1 MTANDRLT
9 GIAASL
15 RLSLLGSTA
24 LVGSALLAGQAQAQ
38 TIPVVA
44 NAGGATVAPPVVA
57 GDGSMTLG
65 IDLTNRSRILDFV
78 SYNVGANDTV
88 SYTSSTGTTNLVAVN
103 RVLSTGTGLNASTI
117 SGTISAG
124 NGISV
129 WLVNQDGITFNG
141 RASLTGGSLM
151 LSTLDFTSALDGLGN
166 VDPTFRTTFGTTG
179 NTGAFTFSGASTRP
193 ITIGSNLSIAGSIVA
208 IGQNVTTGGTLTSTA
223 GSVVLVAAS
232 DVTFS
237 QGLGNPLSITVNAG
251 TALGGAV
258 NVNNNVSGQS
268 VLVAGGLQG
277 SLTAAL
283 LNVKDGTTLTASA
296 AGGTVTLA
304 TATTTVGAN
313 TVSITNGAT
322 AAPSIALGGTLSA
335 TQAGSDVIVNS
346 AANFTRTAAVAGAG
360 TITAA
365 RNVTISAAN
374 DVTVAGSNYT
384 ATGGTLSVTAGRD
397 ATLGALTAGDD
408 VTATTG
414 RDATFGG
421 AVDAGDRFAITVTRD
436 ATITGNVDAGGNV
449 GLQILGTTTIDGDI
463 GAGGTF
469 DLTRTTALS
478 QTGDIVANGASN
490 LIVGS
495 GGINA
500 TGLNESTTADLTI
513 NTTGSATLG
522 ALTAANTVSV
532 DASGFATLNGAI
544 GAGDLI
550 VSSGADTTI
559 NGDATVDTDTT
570 LTVGGDTIVNGDVA
584 TGNDF
589 LVDTTQNYTQSGD
602 VVAGR
607 NADLTVSVGASVT
620 GLLEGTAGFVHAD
633 VVDDASFAAITAGT
647 DVTLTAGPTLA
658 VTGAVTAGT
667 DYVLEADAITLG
679 DTAITT
685 LVRQRAGGLVSVHAR
700 SGDIAGVGNL
710 ELRSNFDDTLDLTG
724 SDVTLQ
730 ADTGAVNFGTDT
742 AIFAGVE
749 GTANLSPRSDVIVT
763 SQPGIT
769 LGDVTANSLYTAGS
783 SGVTGGHDALIAA
796 GAIVTGNVT
805 VDDGLEIYA
814 SGATSDITTG
824 ALTSNTGDVF
834 VSAERN
840 VAIGLATGAPASNA
854 AGVIGLQAGGTI
866 TTGAIVAGDDI
877 AAQAVGTITITSA
890 TAGDDIDLLSTAGNV
905 SLGSGS
911 SLASGVFFTSV
922 AFPGSPGSFTGA
934 VPVEVV
940 VGEDSDLTQSTIRLR
955 APTGD
960 VQSTGTL
967 TTVDGDII
975 LNASRDVSVNNATA
989 TGLVSGGSIA
999 VRAGRDVLHNTLG
1012 TLTSTSEDVAI
1023 GAGRNA
1029 TLGTLIA
1036 ADDID
1041 LNAVGTVSWRALQ
1054 LTRTAET
1061 ARFVDVVSGTA
1072 GATGGVTFT
1081 TPDDA
1086 ALALANVIRI
1096 RASGTPGTVP
1106 LLPDGLIAGTVNADD
1121 LTAQADAGDIH
1132 LGTVTAAGDIAVTAT
1147 QGSVTGLPS
1156 LYAPAAT
1163 GGSISGADTVLLGF
1177 TGNASLGAI
1186 SAGSVRTIGT
1196 VPTTDTLRIASVTA
1210 SDIDLRAVTTLD
1222 VGTISGGTVNL
1233 LTTGGTAATFA
1244 PEIIAP
1250 ATALAPG
1257 FGAANLTSSVADG
1270 LISVTA
1276 LNGVA
1281 QLGTLTAGTGTGLG
1295 SGIGY
1300 QILVQ
1305 ARALT
1310 ALSAQTL
1317 DGSLALIASDGLLS
1331 LDTGNAAQHLTLVK
1345 RNDDGTSIGSATT
1358 TDILKVGDVSGIGGS
1373 LTAGYGIDV
1382 SSETSLIVN
1391 AATAQGGLVTDRDL
1405 LVTAAGNMLFNEGT
1419 ATNGSVGLYAGGT
1432 IQGRTALVP
1441 GTLTAAQDVTIDAG
1455 GTVEF
1460 RAITAGDDVDIV
1472 SATGDIVLQDVTS
1485 TGLGAD
1491 GTSVRFPG
1499 TAGQVGALTVL
1510 TGEDLALTGATVRLR
1525 AAAGNITAAGA
1536 GTIATQGLG
1545 EIYANAFGDV
1555 ALDLVNAAQGSV
1567 GLLAGGSASATA
1579 ITASEDIGIFANG
1592 AVTVGPFASGT
1603 LTSGDDIDIVGG
1615 SITLN
1620 GTVTATGL
1628 GNGGTSL
1635 VTTGAPGTLDA
1646 IGIGVEDAQLLDSTI
1661 RLRSASFITA
1671 TPGILQTLARGEV
1684 FVNATTDAT
1693 LADVTATDGSIGI
1706 LAGGD
1711 VTTNTLIA
1719 SRDIGVR
1726 GGVTGTPASLISIA
1740 SATAGDDID
1749 VVAINGDLTV
1759 TTARSNGVAGT
1770 GGTSLDLTGTPGAI
1784 GAVALTAV
1792 EDTQLV
1798 DSTIRLRAQTGSVS
1812 STLLR
1817 TVGRGEVLVNAGTN
1831 ATLKQAFAQNGSIG
1845 VLAGG
1850 LVDVTGAGSVLDAS
1864 VDVGIQGG
1872 TGVTI
1877 LSAIAGDDIDV
1888 VALTGDLA
1896 LTNGTAKATLG
1907 TGGTSL
1913 VFGTPGAAAA
1923 VGVALGEDAQL
1934 GTLSTIR
1941 LRAATGDVTSAGVLE
1956 TQGLGNVLV
1965 NAGTDATLKQVFARN
1980 GSIGVLA
1987 GGLIDVTGAGSVL
2000 NASVDVGVQGGT
2012 GVTIASA
2019 IAGDDIDVVALTG
2032 DLTLTSGLS
2041 TGTGAGGTSVVFG
2054 TPGVAGAVGLAASED
2069 AELQNASIRLRA
2081 AGRDVVSTGTLHT
2094 QAAGDVLVN
2103 AARDASLTS
2112 ATADAGSIGLLAG
2125 RNAQAGT
2132 LVASRDIGIA
2142 AGTDAFVTIAAT
2154 AGDDIDVVAGRDV
2167 GVLSATSLGI
2177 AGAGGSALV
2186 LGTAGAVNAV
2196 RANGTEDV
2204 QLAGSSTIRLRAATG
2219 SVFGAGTTPVTGTT
2233 LTTAAG
2239 NILVNAASDAT
2250 ILKADAVGSIGVL
2263 TGAQTTATTLIAT
2276 RDIGVQG
2283 GTGVTIAT
2291 ATAGDDVDA
2300 LAVTGDLALT
2310 NGTSTGA
2317 GTNATAV
2324 VFSGAAGT
2332 AGAVGFGSE
2341 DAQLGDATIRL
2352 RTAAGNVSSTG
2363 TLVTQGAGEVLVNAS
2378 GNATLATAQATA
2390 GSVGV
2395 LTGGQATATT
2405 LIASR
2410 DIGVQGGTGVT
2421 ITSATAGDDIDVV
2434 ALTGTLSIDN
2444 ALSNGTGTNGT
2455 SVVFTGAPGTA
2466 AAIGIGAEDAQL
2478 TDKTIRLRAATG
2490 NVASAVKLETQGT
2503 GEVLVNANGNATLA
2517 TAQATVGSIGVLTGG
2532 QATATTLIA
2541 SRDIGVQGGTG
2552 VTITSATAGDD
2563 IDVVALTGN
2572 LAIDNALSNGTG
2584 ANGTSVVFTG
2594 APGTAAAVGIGAEDA
2609 QLTDKTIRLRA
2620 ATGNA
2625 ASAVKLETQGTG
2637 EVLVNAS
2644 GNATLATAQ
2653 ATAGSIGVLT
2663 GGQATATTLIA
2674 SRDIGVQGGT
2684 GVTITSATAGDD
2696 VDVVALTGTLSIDNA
2711 LSNGTGANGTSVLF
2725 TAPAGAV
2732 AAVGIG
2738 AEDAQ
2743 LTGQTIRLRA
2753 ATGNVASAV
2762 KLETQGTGEVL
2773 VNAGGTVALTAAQAL
2788 AGSIGVLAGGG
2799 VTANTLT
2806 ASRDIGVQGGTAG
2819 TASDVVITS
2828 ATAGDDIDVV
2838 ALAGNLA
2845 VDTALSDGT
2854 GTNGTSVVFAGAPGT
2869 VAAVAIGAEDA
2880 QLTAQTIRLRAQV
2893 GDVTSGTLVSAQGT
2907 GDALLNAAGQVLVR
2921 DVNANFGSVGILA
2934 GTSVTAPSLGA
2945 GGDVVVQAGTR
2956 IDVGGAFAGDDV
2968 DMVALGGNLTV
2979 GGGALQ
2985 SAIVA
2990 GGTAGAGGTQIAF
3003 TAPAGTVGAVVKNSG
3018 DAAQLGGSTV
3028 RLRSATGNV
3037 VATGKVEAQGTGD
3050 VLVNARTNLD
3060 LQSATTAKAGSVAL
3074 LAGGDLTAA
3083 TTTASEDVAA
3093 RAGGNATLTTT
3104 TAGDDIDIA
3113 AANLVTV
3120 TTATIGGTASGLD
3133 ARQAVLVAAQAGQEA
3148 GIALNAGDLRGPR
3161 SLPTGSTLANTAN
3174 GRTITIEAANVA
3186 IGGNLNAGT
3195 GRITLRNTGANAT
3208 VVGDAT
3214 ITTGNTFAVSDA
3226 ELGRL
3231 KASTVIV
3238 DSGARALE
3246 LGKLT
3251 IAADTGS
3258 TDTRFLGT
3266 DAVEI
3271 TGAVTVAG
3279 TAQRTLQ
3286 IGGLLGELGETTA
3299 TETLA
3304 RSIVARIDRASRP
3317 KIDAGSALVELRG
3330 DRILFGT
3337 TLMVGAYLPLDDTQ
3351 IALEV
3356 SNPRSKLYSDVTAQ
3370 NLGTFLTAKRVTV
3383 GYKNFALFQNTQ
3395 TSNNVG
3401 VLINSPVGGVPDQT
3415 ALALRLIS
3423 TGETGTN
3430 AFAMFGVVNN
3440 FTGTTAAILTN
3451 DAVQITSSG
3460 GGDFRIKRVA
3470 SRLNGC
3476 IIGAADRG
3484 CLATDVPQPN
3494 FNFYDERKVALFDVD
3509 KDPTIAISPL
3519 IGRGN
3524 DGLIVNVADA
3534 PVGIDT
3540 IECRPE
3546 DPNCPAK
3553 EAK

>member
-44 NAGGATVAPPVVA
+44 NAGGATVAPPVIA

-65 IDLTNRSRILDFV
+65 IDLTNRSRILDFL

-283 LNVKDGTTLTASA
+283 LNVKDGTTLAAST

-313 TVSITNGAT
+313 TVAITNGAT

-346 AANFTRTAAVAGAG
+346 AANFTRTAAAAGAG

-374 DVTVAGSNYT
+374 DVTVAGSSYT

-421 AVDAGDRFAITVTRD
+421 AVDAGDRFAITITRD

-449 GLQILGTTTIDGDI
+449 VLQILGTTTIDGDI
-463 GAGGTF
+463 DAGGTF
-469 DLTRTTALS
+469 DLTRTTALT

-500 TGLNESTTADLTI
+500 TGNNESTTADLAI
-513 NTTGSATLG
+513 STTGSATLG
-522 ALTAANTVSV
+522 GLTAANTVSV
-532 DASGFATLNGAI
+532 DAGGFATLNGAI
-544 GAGDLI
+544 RAGDLT

-647 DVTLTAGPTLA
+647 DATLTAGPTLA

-667 DYVLEADAITLG
+667 DYGLEADAITLG
-679 DTAITT
+679 DAAITT

-700 SGDIAGVGNL
+700 TGDIAGVGNL

-730 ADTGAVNFGTDT
+730 ADAGAVNFGTDT

-749 GTANLSPRSDVIVT
+749 GTANLTPRSDVIVT

-769 LGDVTANSLYTAGS
+769 LGDVTANSLYTVGS

-796 GAIVTGNVT
+796 GSIVTGNVT

-824 ALTSNTGDVF
+824 ALTSKTGDVF

-840 VAIGLATGAPASNA
+840 VVIGLATGAPASNA

-866 TTGAIVAGDDI
+866 TTGALIAGDDV
-877 AAQAVGTITITSA
+877 AAQAVGTISVASA

-911 SLASGVFFTSV
+911 SLASGLFFTSV
-922 AFPGSPGSFTGA
+922 AFPGSPGSFSGA

-940 VGEDSDLTQSTIRLR
+940 VGEDSDLAQSTIRLR

-975 LNASRDVSVNNATA
+975 LNASGDVSVNTATA
-989 TGLVSGGSIA
+989 TGLFSGGSIA
-999 VRAGRDVLHNTLG
+999 VRAGRDVLHNVLG

-1023 GAGRNA
+1023 GAGRSA
-1029 TLGTLIA
+1029 TLGALIA

-1041 LNAVGTVSWRALQ
+1041 INAVGTVSWRALQ

-1121 LTAQADAGDIH
+1121 FTAQADAGDIH
-1132 LGTVTAAGDIAVTAT
+1132 LGTVTANGDIAVTAT
-1147 QGSVTGLPS
+1147 QGSVTGLPVP
-1156 LYAPAAT
+1156 YTAAT

-1186 SAGSVRTIGT
+1186 SADSVRTIGT
-1196 VPTTDTLRIASVTA
+1196 VPTTDTLRITSVTA
-1210 SDIDLRAVTTLD
+1210 SDISLRAVTTLD

-1257 FGAANLTSSVADG
+1257 FGAANLTSSADDG
-1270 LISVTA
+1270 VITVTA
-1276 LNGVA
+1276 LGGVA
-1281 QLGTLTAGTGTGLG
+1281 QLGALTAGTGAGLG
-1295 SGIGY
+1295 SGAGY

-1345 RNDDGTSIGSATT
+1345 RDDDGTSIGSATT
-1358 TDILKVGDVSGIGGS
+1358 TDILKVGDASGVGGS

-1391 AATAQGGLVTDRDL
+1391 SATAQGGLVTDRDL
-1405 LVTAAGNMLFNEGT
+1405 LVTAAGNMLFNEGI
-1419 ATNGSVGLYAGGT
+1419 ATNGSVGLYAGGA
-1432 IQGRTALVP
+1432 IRGRTALVL

-1460 RAITAGDDVDIV
+1460 RAITTGDDVDIV
-1472 SATGDIVLQDVTS
+1472 SATGDILLQDVTS
-1485 TGLGAD
+1485 TGLGTD

-1510 TGEDLALTGATVRLR
+1510 AGEDLVLTGATVRLR
-1525 AAAGNITAAGA
+1525 AAAGDITAVAP
-1536 GTIATQGLG
+1536 GTIATQGFG

-1555 ALDLVNAAQGSV
+1555 ALNLVDAAQGSV

-1579 ITASEDIGIFANG
+1579 ITAREDIGIFAGG

-1603 LTSGDDIDIVGG
+1603 LTAGDDIDIVGG
-1615 SITLN
+1615 AITLN

-1635 VTTGAPGTLDA
+1635 VTTGAAGTLDA
-1646 IGIGVEDAQLLDSTI
+1646 IGIGAEDAQLLDSTI

-1671 TPGILQTLARGEV
+1671 TSGILQTLARGEV

-1693 LADVTATDGSIGI
+1693 LADVTANDGSIGI
-1706 LAGGD
+1706 LAGGN
-1711 VTTNTLIA
+1711 VTTNALIA
-1719 SRDIGVR
+1719 SRDIAVR

-1749 VVAINGDLTV
+1749 VVAVNGDLAV
-1759 TTARSNGVAGT
+1759 TTALSNGVAGT

-1792 EDTQLV
+1792 EDAQLV

-1845 VLAGG
+1845 VLGGG

-1864 VDVGIQGG
+1864 VDVGVQGG

-1877 LSAIAGDDIDV
+1877 ASAIAGDDIDV
-1888 VALTGDLA
+1888 LALTGDLA
-1896 LTNGTAKATLG
+1896 LTNGTAKG
-1907 TGGTSL
+1907 TSAGGTSL

-1934 GTLSTIR
+1934 GALSTIR
-1941 LRAATGDVTSAGVLE
+1941 LRTAAGDVTSAGVLE

-1965 NAGTDATLKQVFARN
+1965 NASTDATLDQVFARN

-1987 GGLIDVTGAGSVL
+1987 GGLVDVTGAGSVL
-2000 NASVDVGVQGGT
+2000 NASVDVSIQGGT

-2032 DLTLTSGLS
+2032 DLSLTTGLS

-2054 TPGVAGAVGLAASED
+2054 TPGAAGAVGLASAED

-2112 ATADAGSIGLLAG
+2112 ATADVGSIGVLAG

-2142 AGTDAFVTIAAT
+2142 ASTDAFVTISAT

-2167 GVLSATSLGI
+2167 GVLSATSLGT
-2177 AGAGGSALV
+2177 AGAGGSAPV
-2186 LGTAGAVNAV
+2186 LGTAGTVNAV
-2196 RANGTEDV
+2196 RANGTEDA
-2204 QLAGSSTIRLRAATG
+2204 QLAASSTIRLRAATG
-2219 SVFGAGTTPVTGTT
+2219 SVFGAATTPVTGTT

-2239 NILVNAASDAT
+2239 NILVNAASDAN
-2250 ILKADAVGSIGVL
+2250 ILKADAVGSISVL
-2263 TGAQTTATTLIAT
+2263 TGGQTTATTLIAT

-2283 GTGVTIAT
+2283 GTGVTITT
-2291 ATAGDDVDA
+2291 ATAGDDIDA

-2310 NGTSTGA
+2310 NGTSTGL

-2324 VFSGAAGT
+2324 VFPGTAGT

-2341 DAQLGDATIRL
+2341 DTQLSDATIRL
-2352 RTAAGNVSSTG
+2352 RAASGNVSSTG
-2363 TLVTQGAGEVLVNAS
+2363 TLVTQGAGEVLVNAN

-2395 LTGGQATATT
+2395 LTGGQATATSLVASRDIGVQGATGVTITSATAGDDIDVIALTGNLSIDNALSNGTGTNGTSVLFTAPAGTAAAVAIGAEDGQLTDKTIRLRAATGNVASSVKLETQGTGEVLVDAGGNAT
-2405 LIASR
+2405 LATAQAAAGSIGVLTGGQARATTLVASR

-2421 ITSATAGDDIDVV
+2421 ITSATAGDDIDIA
-2434 ALTGTLSIDN
+2434 ALTGNLSIDT

-2455 SVVFTGAPGTA
+2455 SVLFTAPAGTA
-2466 AAIGIGAEDAQL
+2466 AAVAIGAEDGQL

-2490 NVASAVKLETQGT
+2490 NITSAVKLETQGN
-2503 GEVLVNANGNATLA
+2503 GEVLVNAGGNATLA
-2517 TAQATVGSIGVLTGG
+2517 TAQAAAGSIGVLTGG
-2532 QATATTLIA
+2532 QATATSLVA
-2541 SRDIGVQGGTG
+2541 SRDIGVQGATG

-2563 IDVVALTGN
+2563 IDVIALTGN
-2572 LAIDNALSNGTG
+2572 
-2584 ANGTSVVFTG
+2584 
-2594 APGTAAAVGIGAEDA
+2594 
-2609 QLTDKTIRLRA
+2609 
-2620 ATGNA
+2620 
-2625 ASAVKLETQGTG
+2625 
-2637 EVLVNAS
+2637 
-2644 GNATLATAQ
+2644 
-2653 ATAGSIGVLT
+2653 
-2663 GGQATATTLIA
+2663 
-2674 SRDIGVQGGT
+2674 
-2684 GVTITSATAGDD
+2684 
-2696 VDVVALTGTLSIDNA
+2696 LSIDNA
-2711 LSNGTGANGTSVLF
+2711 LSNGTGANGTSVVL
-2725 TAPAGAV
+2725 TGAPGTV

-2819 TASDVVITS
+2819 TANDVVITN

-2838 ALAGNLA
+2838 AVAGNLS
-2845 VDTALSDGT
+2845 VDTALSNGT
-2854 GTNGTSVVFAGAPGT
+2854 GTNGTSVIFTGAPGT
-2869 VAAVAIGAEDA
+2869 VAVAAVAIGAEDA
-2880 QLTAQTIRLRAQV
+2880 QLTAQTIRLRSQV
-2893 GDVTSGTLVSAQGT
+2893 GDVTSGALVSAQGT

-2934 GTSVTAPSLGA
+2934 GTSVTAPALAA
-2945 GGDVVVQAGTR
+2945 GGDVVVQAGTQ
-2956 IDVGGAFAGDDV
+2956 IDVGGAFAGDDI

-2990 GGTAGAGGTQIAF
+2990 GGTAGAGGTRIAF
-3003 TAPAGTVGAVVKNSG
+3003 AAPAGTVGAVVKSSG

-3037 VATGKVEAQGTGD
+3037 LATGKVEAQGTGD
-3050 VLVNARTNLD
+3050 VLVNAKNNLD
-3060 LQSATTAKAGSVAL
+3060 LQSATTAKLGSVAL

-3083 TTTASEDVAA
+3083 TTIASEDVAA
-3093 RAGGNATLTTT
+3093 RAGGSATLATT

-3113 AANLVTV
+3113 AGNLVTI
-3120 TTATIGGTASGLD
+3120 TTGTIGGTASGLD

-3148 GIALNAGDLRGPR
+3148 GIALNAGDLRGPK
-3161 SLPTGSTLANTAN
+3161 SLPTGSTLANAAN

-3186 IGGNLNAGT
+3186 IGGTLNAGT

-3258 TDTRFLGT
+3258 TDTRFLAT

-3271 TGAVTVAG
+3271 TGGVTVAG

-3304 RSIVARIDRASRP
+3304 KSIVARIDRASRP
-3317 KIDAGSALVELRG
+3317 KLDAGSALVELRG

-3401 VLINSPVGGVPDQT
+3401 VLINSPVSGVPDQT